1 MQTIDKKVMAS
12 YSSKRYGKLLSDTLP
27 GVIRDDDE
35 YSRLESVLNNLMD
48 KGENR
53 LSPEEMRL
61 FELLA
66 NLLEDYEAQTLVPTK
81 SASPAEVLNF
91 LMDQNDLTQKDLE
104 DIFGSQAVVS
114 KVLNEKR
121 EISKAQ
127 AKRLAE
133 RFHLS
138 TDIFI

>member
-1 MQTIDKKVMAS
+1 M
-12 YSSKRYGKLLSDTLP
+12 
-27 GVIRDDDE
+27 
-35 YSRLESVLNNLMD
+35 
-48 KGENR
+48 
-53 LSPEEMRL
+53 
-61 FELLA
+61 
-66 NLLEDYEAQTLVPTK
+66 K

-91 LMDQNDLTQKDLE
+91 LMEQNDLTQKDLE